1 MTPFG
6 ERVPPA
12 LRGGP
17 LLIAH
22 RGGSALAPE
31 NTMPAFLAAVE
42 RWESDMIELDV
53 HASADG
59 RCMVIH
65 DPTVDRTTE
74 GTGAVAAMT
83 HAELARLDAGYRFTT
98 DGGLTFPFRGQGI
111 GVPTL
116 DEVLDA
122 LPQTRFTVEV
132 KDGRAQAAMLEILH
146 ERGAE
151 ERVVIA
157 GMRIRDRTLFRRWSG
172 AISGAVPEVR
182 RFYILFRCGLG
193 AVAPIRSDVYQVP
206 EHQGRVR
213 LVTPAFIR
221 TLARRNVPV
230 HVWTVDEVDD
240 MRRLLEWGV
249 DGIVTDRPDRLA
261 ELLAER
267 GQRRGVE

>member
-1 MTPFG
+1 LSPFG

-31 NTMPAFLAAVE
+31 NTMAAFRAAVE
-42 RWESDMIELDV
+42 RWDSDMIELDV

-65 DPTVDRTTE
+65 DPTVDRTTD
-74 GTGAVAAMT
+74 GTGAVAGLK
-83 HAELARLDAGYRFTT
+83 HAELAELDAGHRFTT
-98 DGGLTFPFRGQGI
+98 DGGLTFPLRGQGI
-111 GVPTL
+111 GIPTL

-122 LPQTRFTVEV
+122 LPDTRFTVEV
-132 KDGRAQAAMLEILH
+132 KDGRAQAPMFDSLR

-151 ERVVIA
+151 HRVVIA
-157 GMRIRDRTLFRRWSG
+157 GMRVRDRTLFHRWSG

-193 AVAPIRSDVYQVP
+193 AVAPIRSDVVQVP
-206 EHQGRVR
+206 EYQGRVR

-230 HVWTVDEVDD
+230 HVWTVNEADD
-240 MRRLLEWGV
+240 MRRLLDWGV

-261 ELLAER
+261 ELLTER
-267 GQRRGVE
+267 GHRPRVE